1 MTQKELVADFL
12 IGKETLSPKVLW
24 DMFNEEQ
31 PTFKKSNFDFYRNQ
45 ILKNVTIEGTGIAI
59 RPTVLNKVFQDE
71 TIDLCTIN
79 PNQFIS
85 NVTGTAFDT
94 IASKRGGIMPGT
106 TYIITGES
114 GAGKTTICT
123 NIADYLMQINPELK
137 AGFISCEM
145 DRNDW
150 IEECLDNNRLCNLN
164 TIFML
169 DYLDAPNYLEV
180 LIEGL
185 TRYDFCIL
193 DSFEVVIDQLREIK
207 GWTAKK
213 AESELINIL
222 RKAATSSNT
231 TIFAIQQYTK
241 GGNFVGSN
249 KIKHMLTGMA
259 FVLFD
264 ERGDRYITFTK
275 NRRCGHMVN
284 KRLYFTKNKETGRI
298 EFNQAKLD
306 NELAFNKFAS
316 DEETKRLQEEALF
329 EMEILGRAKEK
340 QERRENLI
348 TSVGFTHGVTETTTD
363 VTDIEVTTTEE

>member
-1 MTQKELVADFL
+1 MTQKELVAEFL
-12 IGKETLSPKVLW
+12 TGKETLTPKMLW
-24 DMFNEEQ
+24 EMFNAEH

-45 ILKNVTIEGTGIAI
+45 ILKNVVIEGTGIAL
-59 RPTVLNKVFQDE
+59 RHTSLDKAFADE
-71 TIDLCTIN
+71 TIDLTSIN
-79 PNQFIS
+79 PDQFIS
-85 NVTGTAFDT
+85 NVTGTAFDKL
-94 IASKRGGIMPGT
+94 ASKRGGIMPGT
-106 TYIITGES
+106 SYIITGES

-123 NIADYLMQINPELK
+123 NIADYLTEINPELK

-169 DYLDAPNYLEV
+169 DYLEAPNYLEV

-222 RKAATSSNT
+222 RKAASENNT

-264 ERGDRYITFTK
+264 EKGDRYVTFTK

-298 EFNQAKLD
+298 EFNEDKLE
-306 NELAFNKFAS
+306 NELAFIKFAT
-316 DEETKRLQEEALF
+316 DEDARRLQEEALF
-329 EMEILGRAKEK
+329 DMEILGRAKEK
-340 QERRENLI
+340 QERRESIINA
-348 TSVGFTHGVTETTTD
+348 GFALPTP
-363 VTDIEVTTTEE
+363 ITTTEE